1 MPGASQ
7 SDFPTDPPDP
17 QILDAAASIARGHGV
32 PALGSLVERL
42 YFVEN
47 AAQLD
52 NAKLHFLFGYWQA
65 IRARK
70 ADGLV
75 TKSDLDIVELKS
87 AMGNLLLLDVE
98 REGLDAVYRVYG
110 TGIADQ
116 AGRDWTG
123 WRVSEMNRQAKTPLA
138 LLYRACYRAVYDT
151 LKPLYSRSKSPP
163 WLLASAWER
172 LVLPICDA
180 DGRCRQFL
188 VGNIPVEPRPLS
200 YEERQAIRKQHE
212 T

>member
-1 MPGASQ
+1 VSEPSP
-7 SDFPTDPPDP
+7 SDYPTDPTDR
-17 QILDAAASIARGHGV
+17 QILDAAASIARGDGV
-32 PALGSLVERL
+32 PGLGDLVERL
-42 YFVEN
+42 HFVERE
-47 AAQLD
+47 AQLD
-52 NAKLHFLFGYWQA
+52 NAKLRFLFGYWQA

-75 TKSDLDIVELKS
+75 AKSDIDIVELKG

-110 TGIADQ
+110 TGVAEQ

-123 WRVSEMNRQAKTPLA
+123 WRVSDMNRQARTPLA
-138 LLYRACYRAVYDT
+138 LLYRACYRAVYET
-151 LKPLYSRSKSPP
+151 LEPLYSCSKSPP
-163 WLLASAWER
+163 WL
-172 LVLPICDA
+172 
-180 DGRCRQFL
+180 QFL

-200 YEERQAIRKQHE
+200 YEERQAIRKKHE